1 MATTRSHNRK
11 RTITTAFDV
20 YSAKDDVKNAL
31 MSEYVQGLLSSF
43 APARG
48 EATSTSPHNHNCLIH
63 SLLGTPNRK
72 GDLFFKGADKKRES
86 LADYIENF
94 KTLADIP
101 EYERRTILLALM
113 DRGVELK
120 GFDITNI
127 PTENLDE
134 IDIAD
139 HTKFY
144 ADSIR
149 NDGESAPPLLTETEV
164 QLLANQYKMNIHV
177 WTEDGRTGEHV
188 LHENAKYDC
197 QHGET
202 TETVDLLLS
211 DDHYERFVPPKS
223 RPRHLLLTDSL
234 DEAAKREMQRE
245 QQVKKDGVFA
255 ACLQQVYLYNPNISD
270 EDAADIAN
278 ALTDSMINK
287 GKAFHYAAADVE
299 EEFEQKGIEVNL
311 FEPEEDVVERAK
323 KRVKL
328 I

>member
-11 RTITTAFDV
+11 RTITAAFDV

-31 MSEYVQGLLSSF
+31 MGEYVQNLLETF

-48 EATSTSPHNHNCLIH
+48 EATNTSPHNHNCLIH

-101 EYERRTILLALM
+101 EYERKTILLGLM
-113 DRGVELK
+113 DIGLTLGK
-120 GFDITNI
+120 LDITNL
-127 PTENLDE
+127 PTENLDRYN
-134 IDIAD
+134 IAKA
-139 HTKFY
+139 TKFY

-177 WTEDGRTGEHV
+177 WTEDANTGAHV

-197 QHGET
+197 QHGKAA
-202 TETVDLLLS
+202 ETVNLLLS
-211 DDHYERFVPPKS
+211 NDHYERFVPPK
-223 RPRHLLLTDSL
+223 PRQRQLLLTDSL
-234 DEAAKREMQRE
+234 DEAAKREMERE

-270 EDAADIAN
+270 EDAADVAN
-278 ALTDSMINK
+278 ALTDSMTNK

-299 EEFEQKGIEVNL
+299 AEFEQKGIEVNL
-311 FEPEEDVVERAK
+311 FEPEEDVVEQPK
-323 KRVKL
+323 KRVKHN
-328 I
+328 